1 LDVRQKDLIK
11 NKSSGCVERIRS
23 MQVRSL
29 NSILAF
35 DRLARVIENEKING
49 NMAYA
54 LSNVMNDL
62 TSGLCK
68 VVKQGKQQIPFVEI
82 YNALI

>member
-1 LDVRQKDLIK
+1 
-11 NKSSGCVERIRS
+11 

-35 DRLARVIENEKING
+35 DRLARVIENEKINS

-62 TSGLCK
+62 TSGLC
-68 VVKQGKQQIPFVEI
+68 
-82 YNALI
+82 